1 MDPAHARRI
10 LSTYRLGEAAPP
22 GSELAEALA
31 AAQSDPQLAAWL
43 EDQLRVDRSLR
54 ARMRSMPAPPGLRDA
69 ILAGRPAR
77 PGPWLRSGPAF
88 WAMAASLAVL
98 AGLGAWIFS
107 GRPSRGDASL
117 AIRGSTDAGAFRDA
131 MASMLTE
138 GRYALQ
144 IHSPSLPELRRFLS
158 GKSSAAAAPMPPGL
172 EPLESYG
179 CQVLSWEGRKVTLI
193 CFSSPSLGIVHL
205 VLTDGALP
213 GRTAGAL
220 ELAASSGWNTAL
232 WEREGRTYLLL
243 ARGSDG
249 DLRTLAGG

>member
-10 LSTYRLGEAAPP
+10 LTTYRLGEAAPP

-31 AAQSDPQLAAWL
+31 AAETDPQLAAWL

-54 ARMRSMPAPPGLRDA
+54 ARMRSVPPPPGLKDA

-77 PGPWLRSGPAF
+77 PGPWVRSGPML
-88 WAMAASLAVL
+88 WALAASLAVL
-98 AGLGAWIFS
+98 AGLGAWLFS
-107 GRPSRGDASL
+107 GGPSTGGAGLATTGTPDA
-117 AIRGSTDAGAFRDA
+117 RAFREA

-158 GKSSAAAAPMPPGL
+158 GKSTAANAPMPPGL

-179 CQVLSWEGRKVTLI
+179 CQVLSWEGRDVTLI

-205 VLTDGALP
+205 VLTDGPLP
-213 GRTAGAL
+213 GRTSGAL
-220 ELAASSGWNTAL
+220 DIATASGWNTAL
-232 WEREGRTYLLL
+232 WERDGRTYLLL
-243 ARGSDG
+243 ARGSDA
-249 DLRTLAGG
+249 DVRAMAGG